1 MAERILIVKVVR
13 TTATQADLYGARHQY
28 KDLTLFNVAEL
39 ATVGID
45 PAALPIG
52 QETPAR
58 FWAIYELSDKLNKAG
73 RPYKDILAL
82 EPMDTPATSTS
93 AAVGDP
99 AMLAELRA
107 IRALLSVLVEA
118 QGLALPALEEQD
130 PDPGENGDGPAGNED
145 PGELAR
151 AFPRY
156 GDGQP
161 VSDNPAEIAA
171 YNAHLE
177 QVGQP
182 PASLGALRAWAKTRN
197 GKH

>member
-13 TTATQADLYGARHQY
+13 TTATQADLYGARHKY

-45 PAALPIG
+45 PAGLAIG
-52 QETPAR
+52 EETPAR

-99 AMLAELRA
+99 AILAELRA
-107 IRALLSVLVEA
+107 IRALLAVLVEA